1 MSDISKIK
9 VGETTYDIKDQAGR
23 EAFANSK
30 VSVLDDTSDTDHIPT
45 AKAVYD
51 YGQSIKNSIASGGS
65 GADELA
71 RKLLGHG
78 RTKISVFSSSNYTN
92 VQSNS
97 SLSPWFE
104 NYYKKVDS
112 YVSVSDGSRD
122 SSYSHYITAMEIT
135 MGEPSSLG
143 SSYTTTIEKGL
154 VKQTYVYNS
163 GDYYYT
169 YSVDMSGTSI
179 PVAIQLT
186 NQITVTIDGVTYY
199 YPQGMYFYNNI
210 SEQKFVYSV
219 VAYYD
224 GLDTF
229 RTALSQFNTRT
240 SALEDALE
248 NQGGSGSG
256 GAASGYNLADY
267 YAVNT
272 INVVP
277 SMLTEGTP
285 SLNGFYKLSD
295 YNNKDGLFRIQRS
308 SGDTSLDWVGELV
321 NISLVAQGEPVPPA
335 YVPLTEAMFYLFPED
350 TTFTAQTGTD
360 SEGQPI
366 YEEFS
371 VTAGIY
377 GLVDED
383 ITYIITCLEKKDKFL
398 VQKEYQFDMSAT
410 PILNAY
416 FKCSDDTDI
425 EGLFTANTVTAFG
438 INESGIPSISLDYCT
453 GGHFKPMS
461 YFAPEFNVPTIYAL
475 EGALYAG
482 DVSAVVV
489 TELTEIP
496 EEFMGT
502 AMTLQ
507 PGTYLALVD
516 EVPYLTLRKLQ
527 EKETLLDLD
536 EKLGAH
542 AATGSSLFE
551 LVLGGL
557 ETSETGEFNLSLTYA
572 DMEKGTQH
580 AKEIYNILKTA
591 LEQRGSVTLRLSEM
605 DGYIDFIMK
614 THLIKFEEKYNSV
627 CSGSTY
633 FNGMWLDISLQ
644 IVTCDTD
651 LKLLCKA
658 KATLSSGG

>member
-71 RKLLGHG
+71 RDLLGHG
-78 RTKISVFSSSNYTN
+78 RTKMSVFSSSNYTN

-112 YVSVSDGSRD
+112 YVNVSGGSRG
-122 SSYSHYITAMEIT
+122 SSHFHYITAMEIT

-143 SSYTTTIEKGL
+143 SSYTSTIEKGL

-219 VAYYD
+219 IAYYD

-229 RTALSQFNTRT
+229 RTALSQFDSRT
-240 SALEDALE
+240 TALEDAMQ
-248 NQGGSGSG
+248 NQSGSEG
-256 GAASGYNLADY
+256 KTASGYNLADY
-267 YAVNT
+267 YAINT
-272 INVVP
+272 INVTP
-277 SMLTEGTP
+277 SMLTEDTP
-285 SLNGFYKLSD
+285 SFDGLYKVSD
-295 YNNKDGLFRIQRS
+295 YNNKDGLFHIHGS
-308 SGDTSLDWVGELV
+308 FEGTPFDWTGELV
-321 NISLVAQGEPVPPA
+321 SISLMSMGKFNIPA
-335 YVPLTEAMFYLFPED
+335 YVPFIELMFYLFPED
-350 TTFTAQTGTD
+350 ATFTLQKGTD
-360 SEGQPI
+360 SEGEPI
-366 YEEFS
+366 YQEFS

-377 GLVDED
+377 GIVED
-383 ITYIITCLEKKDKFL
+383 NITQIITCLEKKDNFL
-398 VQKEYQFDMSAT
+398 VQKEYHFDMSAT
-410 PILNAY
+410 PMLNAY

-425 EGLFTANTVTAFG
+425 EGLFTASTVTSLSDDG
-438 INESGIPSISLDYCT
+438 SGVASVSIEYCT

-461 YFAPEFNVPTIYAL
+461 YFIPEFNIPTIYAL
-475 EGALYAG
+475 EGVLYKG
-482 DVSAVVV
+482 DTSAVVV
-489 TELTEIP
+489 TETTELP

-502 AMTLQ
+502 AITLQ
-507 PGTYLALVD
+507 PGTYLALSND
-516 EVPYLTLRKLQ
+516 LPYLTLRKLQ
-527 EKETLLDLD
+527 EKEIVVDLD
-536 EKLGAH
+536 EKFGTH
-542 AATGSSLFE
+542 IETGSSILE

-557 ETSETGEFNLSLTYA
+557 ETSETGEFNLSLNCT

-605 DGYIDFIMK
+605 DGYIDFVMK
-614 THLIKFEEKYNSV
+614 THLIKFEENYNSV

-644 IVTCDTD
+644 LTTSDSV
-651 LKLLCKA
+651 LELLCKV
-658 KATLSSGG
+658 KATLPTGG

>member
-30 VSVLDDTSDTDHIPT
+30 VSVLDATSDTDHIPT

-51 YGQSIKNSIASGGS
+51 YGQSIKNSVASGGS

-71 RKLLGHG
+71 RELLGHG
-78 RTKISVFSSSNYTN
+78 RTDMSVFSNSDYTN
-92 VQSNS
+92 VQGYS

-104 NYYKKVDS
+104 NYYKKAES
-112 YVSVSDGSRD
+112 YVSVNNGYR
-122 SSYSHYITAMEIT
+122 SSSSHHNIAAMEIT

-143 SSYTTTIEKGL
+143 SSYTTTIKKGL

-169 YSVDMSGTSI
+169 YSVDMSGVSI

-219 VAYYD
+219 VAYYE

-229 RTALSQFNTRT
+229 RTALSQFDIRT
-240 SALEDALE
+240 STLEDAMN
-248 NQGGSGSG
+248 NQGGSGEKT
-256 GAASGYNLADY
+256 ASGYNLADY

-272 INVVP
+272 INVAP
-277 SMLTEGTP
+277 SMLTEDTP
-285 SLNGFYKLSD
+285 SFDDLYKVSD
-295 YNNKDGLFRIQRS
+295 YNNKDALFHIH
-308 SGDTSLDWVGELV
+308 GSLDGTSFDWTGELV
-321 NISLVAQGEPVPPA
+321 SISVMSMGELKIPA
-335 YVPLTEAMFYLFPED
+335 YAPFIELMFYLFTED
-350 TTFTAQTGTD
+350 TTFTMQVGTD
-360 SEGQPI
+360 SEGEPI
-366 YEEFS
+366 YQDFS

-377 GLVDED
+377 GIVED
-383 ITYIITCLEKKDKFL
+383 NITYIITCLEKKDKFL

-410 PILNAY
+410 PILNTY

-425 EGLFTANTVTAFG
+425 EGLFTANTVTALSDEG
-438 INESGIPSISLDYCT
+438 SGTPSVSIEYCT

-475 EGALYAG
+475 EGSLYRH
-482 DVSAVVV
+482 DISAVVV
-489 TELTEIP
+489 TEITEIP
-496 EEFMGT
+496 EEFMGV
-502 AMTLQ
+502 AATLQ
-507 PGTYLALVD
+507 PGTYLALSD
-516 EVPYLTLRKLQ
+516 DVPYLTLRKLQ
-527 EKETLLDLD
+527 EKEIIVDLD

-542 AATGSSLFE
+542 IETGSSILE

-557 ETSETGEFNLSLTYA
+557 ETSETGEFNLSLNCT

-614 THLIKFEEKYNSV
+614 THLIKFGENYNSV

-644 IVTCDTD
+644 LTTSDSV
-651 LKLLCKA
+651 LELLCKV
-658 KATLSSGG
+658 KATLPTGG

>member
-30 VSVLDDTSDTDHIPT
+30 VSVLDATSDTDHIPT

-71 RKLLGHG
+71 RELLGYG
-78 RTKISVFSSSNYTN
+78 RAEMRIFDNSNYTN
-92 VQSNS
+92 VASYP

-104 NYYKKVDS
+104 NYYKKAEPYVYISNGQRGSSIS
-112 YVSVSDGSRD
+112 YPIV
-122 SSYSHYITAMEIT
+122 AMEIT
-135 MGEPSSLG
+135 MGEPSTLG
-143 SSYTTTIEKGL
+143 SSYTTTINKGI
-154 VKQTYVYNS
+154 VKETYVSNS
-163 GDYYYT
+163 GNYYYT

-186 NQITVTIDGVTYY
+186 NQITVTVDGVSYS
-199 YPQGMYFYNNI
+199 YPQGIYFYNNI

-219 VAYYD
+219 GAYHK

-229 RTALSQFNTRT
+229 RTALSQFDTRT
-240 SALEDALE
+240 SALEDAMS
-248 NQGGSGSG
+248 NQSGSG
-256 GAASGYNLADY
+256 EKTASGYNLADY

-277 SMLTEGTP
+277 SMLTEDT
-285 SLNGFYKLSD
+285 LNFEGLYKLSD
-295 YNNKDGLFRIQRS
+295 YNNKDGLFHIYLS
-308 SGDTSLDWVGELV
+308 ADGTSIEWTGELI
-321 NISLVAQGEPVPPA
+321 NLSLMAEGESVPPA

-350 TTFTAQTGTD
+350 TTFTVQTGTD
-360 SEGQPI
+360 SEGQPV
-366 YEEFS
+366 YEELS

-377 GLVDED
+377 GFVEED

-410 PILNAY
+410 PIFNTY

-425 EGLFTANTVTAFG
+425 EGLFTANTVTALSDDG
-438 INESGIPSISLDYCT
+438 SGIPSISIEYCT

-461 YFAPEFNVPTIYAL
+461 YFEPEFNVPTIYAL
-475 EGALYAG
+475 EGSLYRR
-482 DVSAVVV
+482 DISAVVV
-489 TELTEIP
+489 TEVTEIP

-507 PGTYLALVD
+507 PGTYLALAD

-527 EKETLLDLD
+527 EKEIVVDLD
-536 EKLGAH
+536 KKLGTH
-542 AATGSSLFE
+542 TATGSSLLE

-557 ETSETGEFNLSLTYA
+557 ETSETGEFNLGLNCT
-572 DMEKGTQH
+572 DMEKGNQH
-580 AKEIYNILKTA
+580 TKEIYDIFKTA
-591 LEQRGSVTLRLSEM
+591 LEQRGSVALRLSEM
-605 DGYIDFIMK
+605 GGYIDFIMK
-614 THLIKFEEKYNSV
+614 THLIKFGESYTSI
-627 CSGSTY
+627 CSGSIY
-633 FNGMWLDISLQ
+633 SDGIWMDISLQ
-644 IVTCDTD
+644 IATFGTD
-651 LKLLCKA
+651 LEVYCKA
-658 KATLSSGG
+658 KALLPTGG